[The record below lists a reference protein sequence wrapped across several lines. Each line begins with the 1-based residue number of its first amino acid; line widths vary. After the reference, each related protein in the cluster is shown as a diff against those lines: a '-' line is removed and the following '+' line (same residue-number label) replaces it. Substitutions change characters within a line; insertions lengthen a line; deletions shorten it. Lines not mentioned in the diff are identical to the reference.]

1 MNSRRLYR
9 SADDRI
15 LAGVAGG
22 VAAYFDI
29 DPVIVRVIWFLSVFF
44 SGSLTFW
51 AYVVMA
57 IVVPAEPANWQAPS
71 PWAPG
76 GAPVGGAGFEPG
88 VPGAM
93 PASYAPASDPGA
105 PTASADP
112 GTASTA
118 DPQTAG
124 QGVPP
129 TPGVAPAPG
138 GWWANDWRSQWRQD
152 RWQQRT
158 ERWQMRAERRSHERG
173 GAGLVFGLLL
183 ILVGGMLA
191 WHQIDPAF
199 DLNITWPVAVIALG
213 VILVVSSVRLGGK
226 DQ

>member
-129 TPGVAPAPG
+129 TPGVAPARVAG
-138 GWWANDWRSQWRQD
+138 GPTIGGRSGVRI
-152 RWQQRT
+152 
-158 ERWQMRAERRSHERG
+158 
-173 GAGLVFGLLL
+173 AGNSGPNAGRCGPSDEATNEAVP
-183 ILVGGMLA
+183 A
-191 WHQIDPAF
+191 W
-199 DLNITWPVAVIALG
+199 
-213 VILVVSSVRLGGK
+213 SSVYC
-226 DQ
+226 